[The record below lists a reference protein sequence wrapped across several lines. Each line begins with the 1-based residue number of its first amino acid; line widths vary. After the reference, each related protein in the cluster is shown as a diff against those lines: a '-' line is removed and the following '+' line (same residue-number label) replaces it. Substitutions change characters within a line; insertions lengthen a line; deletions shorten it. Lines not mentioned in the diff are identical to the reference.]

1 MLGSKLASTEELGVP
16 LRTGAEL
23 ARSIAL
29 VGIAGLV
36 TGIAVGGIGSRLF
49 MRISAAASSEAAQ
62 GATTEAGE
70 TVGAITFEGTM
81 GLVVFVGIGTGIFG
95 AVLYATFRPWLEWAG
110 RLRGLAF
117 GAVLFAVTS
126 ATSDVLNP
134 DNVDFALLENR
145 ALNVTLIVLLFLGFG
160 LVMNLMVGVLDRRLP
175 PGDEHHRAARVVYG
189 AITGLGVA
197 ITLLGMPPLLFS
209 PSCDCDTPIIAPLF
223 VVVTAVGT
231 LALWASEIGGRS
243 DRSLSIAR
251 LLGLSG
257 LAGTLVFGLWRA
269 GSDAVAILTA

>member
-1 MLGSKLASTEELGVP
+1 MLGSRLAPAEDTISRTTGTELV
-16 LRTGAEL
+16 
-23 ARSIAL
+23 RSIAV

-49 MRISAAASSEAAQ
+49 MRISGAAAGAAAQ

-70 TVGAITFEGTM
+70 TVGAITLEGTM
-81 GLVVFVGIGTGIFG
+81 GLVIFVGIGTGIFG
-95 AVLYATFRPWLEWAG
+95 AVFYATFRPWLAWAG
-110 RLRGLAF
+110 RYRGLAF
-117 GAVLFAVTS
+117 GVVLFAVTS

-134 DNVDFALLENR
+134 DNFDFALLENR

-160 LVMNLMVGVLDRRLP
+160 LVMDLMVGVLGRRLP
-175 PGDEHHRAARVVYG
+175 AGDEHHMGARVAYG
-189 AITGLGVA
+189 AITGLGVMIA
-197 ITLLGMPPLLFS
+197 LLGMPPLLFS
-209 PSCDCDTPIIAPLF
+209 PSCDCDAPIIASLF

-231 LALWASEIGGRS
+231 LALWAAEIGGRS

-251 LLGLSG
+251 ILGLSG

-269 GSDAVAILTA
+269 GSDAAAILTA

>member
-1 MLGSKLASTEELGVP
+1 MGPPHASADGALVRT
-16 LRTGAEL
+16 TGAEL
-23 ARSIAL
+23 VRSIAV
-29 VGIAGLV
+29 VGISGFL

-49 MRISAAASSEAAQ
+49 MRISAAAASDAAQ

-95 AVLYATFRPWLEWAG
+95 AVLYATFRPWLAWAG
-110 RLRGLAF
+110 RYRGLGF

-134 DNVDFALLENR
+134 DNVDFTLLENR
-145 ALNVTLIVLLFLGFG
+145 ALTVTLIVLLFLGFG
-160 LVMNLMVGVLDRRLP
+160 LVMNLVVGVVDHRLP
-175 PGDEHHRAARVVYG
+175 PWDEHHRVARVVYG
-189 AITGLGVA
+189 TIMGVGVA
-197 ITLLGMPPLLFS
+197 ITLLGMPSLLFS
-209 PSCDCDTPIIAPLF
+209 PSCDCDAPIFASLF
-223 VVVTAVGT
+223 VVITAVGT
-231 LALWASEIGGRS
+231 LMLWAAEIGGRS

-251 LLGLSG
+251 TLGLSG
-257 LAGTLVFGLWRA
+257 VAGTLVFGLWRA